1 MKRVALL
8 LATLFFSCTLY
19 ASSLFIG
26 GGLGL
31 NLNFIRAG
39 KGYRDYKY
47 LPFVGLNFSLP
58 LDFDITDDFSLLAE
72 PRVITK
78 TYKKQRNATYKGKSY
93 KTIDLN
99 YIYTYLELPV
109 TLNYLGTINDEN
121 KYSLGGGIYLGYMV
135 GGIMEGNVLNESLG
149 ALDHVEEDADL
160 EHLNKFQYGL
170 ALKGSY
176 ILEKSKHRHMFS
188 LEYDLALSPL
198 NIGSSVNNFP
208 LYNSTL
214 ILSYSLLWSVK

>member
-1 MKRVALL
+1 M
-8 LATLFFSCTLY
+8 
-19 ASSLFIG
+19 
-26 GGLGL
+26 
-31 NLNFIRAG
+31 
-39 KGYRDYKY
+39 
-47 LPFVGLNFSLP
+47 
-58 LDFDITDDFSLLAE
+58 
-72 PRVITK
+72 
-78 TYKKQRNATYKGKSY
+78 
-93 KTIDLN
+93 
-99 YIYTYLELPV
+99 

-121 KYSLGGGIYLGYMV
+121 KYSFGGGLYSAYIA

-170 ALKGSY
+170 VLKGSY
-176 ILEKSKHRHMFS
+176 ILEKPKHRHMFS